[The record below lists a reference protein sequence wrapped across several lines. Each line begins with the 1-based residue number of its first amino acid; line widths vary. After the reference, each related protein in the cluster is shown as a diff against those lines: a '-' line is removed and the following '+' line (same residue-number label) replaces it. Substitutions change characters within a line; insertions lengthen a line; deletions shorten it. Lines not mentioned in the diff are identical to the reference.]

1 MIHHIRFRSPPLHS
15 SIQYTICILHH
26 VHITYMQMSIE
37 IYDSVSSFVF
47 KVTHLRQTLD
57 SENYF

>member
-1 MIHHIRFRSPPLHS
+1 
-15 SIQYTICILHH
+15 
-26 VHITYMQMSIE
+26 MQMSIE

-47 KVTHLRQTLD
+47 KVTRLRQTLD